1 MDLNQINQVCN
12 AFRAKYKSV
21 LIQSGLARF
30 VLIILAVGFVSGVLD
45 CIFHLG
51 IMVRLFVLSTAIFSA
66 GFMFWWT
73 YFVSVKKTWSDKQIL
88 AYLDTTEESNKRGI
102 LELFELIKSE
112 NIQETN
118 NEIGRSFIQDA
129 VNELNQKLSKISYGN
144 AVKTSSF
151 KKWVYALAGVMAMIG
166 ILGLMD
172 AEKTKIGAMRF
183 FNPFSLL
190 DWPSRTKVNVFPP
203 KEYTVSVKYKDN
215 NVQEFK
221 FDNVNNK
228 SFEIICG
235 DDSRNSVYLKDFAAK
250 QFKLDVSRDSIHIDD
265 LSASE
270 TIKMAGSKIE
280 KRTKYIPDAKISIG
294 ASEITITEKLITP
307 WSIPQ
312 MESLKIS
319 ALVSGEIPS
328 QATIIYKSSVNKLE
342 IKEKINVAKN
352 GEISYE
358 FPSVKD
364 GLSFRIVAG
373 DYETRE
379 QKISVIQRPYL
390 KKITADYQ
398 FPVYAGIPNK
408 KSESGQLT
416 GLEGTK
422 VTLTFESSM
431 PLSKAVFNWEGVGK
445 EDLKQIS
452 ETTYTKTLM
461 LEKNGAYSIELYE
474 KSGFRE
480 SRPERF
486 EIKVDPDAKPVIE
499 MYAPGSNLIET
510 KNALIPVSFKVT
522 DDFGI
527 KTIGLYYKINES
539 DEFKLLSDK
548 ITGPITVGG
557 KKSDIKFDW
566 DLRKMNLPETAVIH
580 YYIKVQDVNPT
591 NNGVTVSA
599 NGEIQL
605 VKPIVFHQ
613 EAILKAKVL
622 ITEGKIAL
630 KNQIDAFN
638 ESVAWV
644 KNAENKVDD
653 NKWSDMAEKQASAFR
668 AIDAMTAHLSILS
681 DKFERNRMQ
690 KEFMSVRLN
699 SVISDMHLMVK
710 NELSVVANKLSDAR
724 PKNDTEAKGIKEI
737 RLKAQ
742 KIFEPRQKMST
753 LYMERIL
760 KKLHDWSDL
769 QETSIKS
776 TNIYDRQIS
785 IQEKTVELIPK
796 IIGVDPQDLS
806 DADQTSLADLAKQQK
821 AIYEAESSLEQML
834 VYLIDNAKKS
844 NRKSIQGPLTV
855 AFKHLRAKQVN
866 DTLKKIDIAITDNR
880 CSMITGDQ
888 TLVADVMKIVKAGL
902 EKAGLEVEVDQPL
915 TSDLIVTYIPGSDNP
930 PSPPN
935 GIPPVNGD
943 NTDVPPIDPPD
954 SSSNADPFAGSD
966 KPKSFNPEGTLPS
979 VISELIKFED
989 QVRARL
995 KYLSIVKQQKIMPR
1009 LAMMKIRRLE
1019 ELQSVVIG
1027 GIKEVILLAD
1037 KEKNEFVSKE
1047 LKRVQGYFEDTA
1059 RLIKAKDISETH
1071 QSFIDSNN
1079 SHLSNLNQYI
1089 GKEDEMASIIEEHT
1103 RQGGKDSFGRLF
1115 LAQAEDIKLLS
1126 ESSMELFKTYVY
1138 QDHISKNLERFSKT
1152 PATSPEMKS
1161 VEQKVRNSM
1170 IALEGDV
1177 KTSMASELVKGEK
1190 LTDAVKEKYKSMN
1203 TCKATEAD
1211 LDKMVMNIK
1220 AGNLDGQVLVE
1231 SSTLCAS
1238 LSSYMNSI
1246 KDLMDERVK
1255 PKKPNVDDDNG
1266 PDKPKISNIPRNID
1280 NIRKLIED
1288 SSLPADQKEICK
1300 RSLSKDFQG
1309 KYKDLLA
1316 EYFFTIA
1323 EEQGVSK

>member
-21 LIQSGLARF
+21 LIQSGLTRF
-30 VLIILAVGFVSGVLD
+30 VLIILAVGFVSGILD

-51 IMVRLFVLSTAIFSA
+51 AMVRLFVLSTAVFSA

-73 YFVSVKKTWSDKQIL
+73 YFVSVKKAWSDKQIL

-118 NEIGRSFIQDA
+118 NEIGRSFIEDA
-129 VNELNQKLSKISYGN
+129 VNELNQKLTKISYRN
-144 AVKTSSF
+144 AVKTSSL
-151 KKWVYALAGVMAMIG
+151 KKWVYALAGVMAIIG
-166 ILGLMD
+166 VLGLMD
-172 AEKTKIGAMRF
+172 AEKTKIGTTRF

-190 DWPSRTKVNVFPP
+190 DWPSRTKITVFPP
-203 KEYTVSVKYKDN
+203 KEYTVSVKYKDSN
-215 NVQEFK
+215 IQEFK
-221 FDNVNNK
+221 FDNLNNK

-235 DDSRNSVYLKDFAAK
+235 GDSPNSVFLKDFLSK
-250 QFKLDVSRDSIHIDD
+250 QFKLVVSRDSIHIDG
-265 LSASE
+265 LSSNEA
-270 TIKMAGSKIE
+270 IKMAGSKID
-280 KRTKYIPDAKISIG
+280 KRTEYIPHAKITIG
-294 ASEITITEKLITP
+294 ASEISITEKLITP

-328 QATIIYKSSVNKLE
+328 QASIIYKSSVNKFE

-364 GLSFRIVAG
+364 GLSFRIAAG

-398 FPVYAGIPNK
+398 FPSYAGIPNK

-431 PLSKAVFNWEGVGK
+431 PLSKAIFNLEGVGK

-499 MYAPGSNLIET
+499 LYSPGSNLIET

-527 KTIGLYYKINES
+527 KTIGLYFKINES
-539 DEFKLLSDK
+539 DEFNLLSDK

-591 NNGVTVSA
+591 NNGVTLSA

-622 ITEGKIAL
+622 ITEGNIAL
-630 KNQIDAFN
+630 KSQIDAYN

-668 AIDAMTAHLSILS
+668 AIDTMTAHLSILS

-699 SVISDMHLMVK
+699 SVISDMNLMVK

-737 RLKAQ
+737 RLNAQ
-742 KIFEPRQKMST
+742 KIFEPRQKMSA

-760 KKLHDWSDL
+760 KKLLDWSDL

-785 IQEKTVELIPK
+785 IQEKTIELIPK

-821 AIYEAESSLEQML
+821 AIYEAETSLEQML
-834 VYLIDNAKKS
+834 VYLIENAKKI
-844 NRKSIQGPLTV
+844 NRKSIQVPLTV

-888 TLVADVMKIVKAGL
+888 KLVADVMNIVKVGL
-902 EKAGLEVEVDQPL
+902 EKAGSDVEIDQPLKGDLIVNYIPGIDTTPVPPINGGGVEVDPPL
-915 TSDLIVTYIPGSDNP
+915 DPPNGTTGGDPFVRSDNP
-930 PSPPN
+930 D
-935 GIPPVNGD
+935 G
-943 NTDVPPIDPPD
+943 
-954 SSSNADPFAGSD
+954 
-966 KPKSFNPEGTLPS
+966 FNPEGTLPS
-979 VISELIKFED
+979 RINDLIKFED

-1009 LAMMKIRRLE
+1009 MAMMKIRRLE
-1019 ELQSVVIG
+1019 ELQSIVIS
-1027 GIKEVILLAD
+1027 GIKDVILLAE
-1037 KEKNEFVSKE
+1037 KEKNVFVSKE
-1047 LKRVQGYFEDTA
+1047 LQRVQDYFEDTA
-1059 RLIKAKDISETH
+1059 RLIKTKDISETH
-1071 QSFIDSNN
+1071 QKFIDSNN
-1079 SHLSNLNQYI
+1079 NHLANLTQFI
-1089 GKEDEMASIIEEHT
+1089 GKEAEMAGIVEEHT

-1115 LAQAEDIKLLS
+1115 LAQADDIKLMS
-1126 ESSMELFKTYVY
+1126 ESSLELFKTYVY
-1138 QDHISKNLERFSKT
+1138 QSHISNSLERFSKT
-1152 PATSPEMKS
+1152 TATSPEMKS
-1161 VEQKVRNSM
+1161 VEHKVRNSLV
-1170 IALEGDV
+1170 ALEGEV
-1177 KTSMASELVKGEK
+1177 KASMTSEKVKGEK
-1190 LTDAVKEKYKSMN
+1190 LTDAVREKYKAMN

-1211 LDKMVMNIK
+1211 LDKLVMGIK
-1220 AGNLDGQVLVE
+1220 AGNVDGEVLVE
-1231 SSTLCAS
+1231 SSALCAS
-1238 LSSYMNSI
+1238 LSGYMNSI

-1255 PKKPNVDDDNG
+1255 PKEQKDDDKKT
-1266 PDKPKISNIPRNID
+1266 DKNPKDHRLARNIE
-1280 NIRKLIED
+1280 NIRKLIEE
-1288 SSLPADQKEICK
+1288 SNLPEDQKEICK